1 MYVTIIGTKL
11 TNFYLENYEVN
22 KDTVLVGSGL
32 LDKSWL
38 SKWYLKPRYLDL
50 RTFKFLMFFI
60 DLEITKFNNYQI
72 VAINYTN

>member
-38 SKWYLKPRYLDL
+38 SK
-50 RTFKFLMFFI
+50 
-60 DLEITKFNNYQI
+60 
-72 VAINYTN
+72 